1 MNLKPKEAQN
11 QLPDGCGQAVSL
23 VFAQHVPG
31 TQPAFRSR
39 DLDRKIRFLSKLLN
53 RLASELPL

>member
-1 MNLKPKEAQN
+1 MQLHKRTEVNLKPKAAQN
-11 QLPDGCGQAVSL
+11 QLADSCGQAVSL

-39 DLDRKIRFLSKLLN
+39 DLDEKKSFYQSY
-53 RLASELPL
+53 